1 MLTWL
6 PAIEQ
11 SLVFALMALGVYI
24 SFRVLNTADLTVD
37 SSFPLGAA
45 VSATMIVSGYSPWTA
60 VLVAVVAGMLAG
72 AITGILS
79 TKLNITPLLSGILT
93 MTGLYSVNL
102 RIMDRPNVPLLGQP
116 TLLRWVQDLGVAR
129 QYTGLIIFV
138 VALVLV
144 GVFLFYL
151 LNTQFGIAMRATGN
165 NSAMMNALGVNT
177 DNMKIIGLALSN
189 ALIAFSGSLFGQ
201 YQGFADVNMGLGMVV
216 QGLACVIIGQAILNG
231 SVLKQVLGV
240 VLGAFIYRSAIYFV
254 LRMGVPATD
263 LRLITAVLVV
273 IALVLPQLKGKFA
286 PAFLKERKFVNFFG
300 KKAGDTEHA

>member
-102 RIMDRPNVPLLGQP
+102 RIMGRPNVPLLGQP
-116 TLLRWVQDLGVAR
+116 TLC
-129 QYTGLIIFV
+129 
-138 VALVLV
+138 V
-144 GVFLFYL
+144 G
-151 LNTQFGIAMRATGN
+151 FGIR
-165 NSAMMNALGVNT
+165 
-177 DNMKIIGLALSN
+177 
-189 ALIAFSGSLFGQ
+189 GSRPIR
-201 YQGFADVNMGLGMVV
+201 V
-216 QGLACVIIGQAILNG
+216 
-231 SVLKQVLGV
+231 
-240 VLGAFIYRSAIYFV
+240 
-254 LRMGVPATD
+254 
-263 LRLITAVLVV
+263 
-273 IALVLPQLKGKFA
+273 
-286 PAFLKERKFVNFFG
+286 
-300 KKAGDTEHA
+300 